1 VTVLKFDIE
10 IINFGN
16 TQEDENGTYI
26 TIYCVYNN
34 VDSVFYIPTDID
46 PEEIDLF
53 VEYFSELSSI
63 IKYRHNQRSIS
74 VGWLKFDKP
83 FIIQNERK
91 ILQDI
96 LNLLRCVNNTYVKT
110 KDNLDQSGVDLI
122 I

>member
-1 VTVLKFDIE
+1 MTVLKFDIE

-16 TQEDENGTYI
+16 TQEDKNGTYI
-26 TIYCVYNN
+26 VIDCIYNN

-53 VEYFSELSSI
+53 IEYLSELSSI
-63 IKYRHNQRSIS
+63 VKYRHNQKSIS
-74 VGWLKFDKP
+74 VGWLKFNKL
-83 FIIQNERK
+83 FVIQNERK

-96 LNLLRCVNNTYVKT
+96 LNLLRYVNDIYVKT
-110 KDNLDQSGVDLI
+110 KDNLDQLGVDLI

>member
-1 VTVLKFDIE
+1 MTVLKFDIE